1 MEQVLG
7 SIFTFLF
14 KHGPLVFARGDLAFA
29 SPLPLAALLL
39 AAFGGALAIA
49 AYVRRA
55 RGLETRHRVVLAGA
69 RIGVLAVMLFA
80 LSRPVLRVRTVKPQ
94 ENVLAVL
101 IDDSRSMQVADL
113 DGRPRST
120 FIHEALGPE
129 GTLRPALA
137 EEFKLRFFR
146 FAGSTERVADFA
158 ELGFAG
164 TETDLAQALDRV
176 RRELSAVPL
185 AGIVVVTDGAD
196 NGSGSLHEATLQ
208 LKATKVPVYAVG
220 VGRDQFARD
229 LELARVETPPE
240 VLKGS
245 SVVVD
250 VLIAQR
256 GAAGRTVQLN
266 VEDEG
271 RIVATRR
278 IRLEADAEATTAR
291 VAFTLTE
298 PGPRRIRFQIPPEA
312 DEQVAENNAREAL
325 VVVANRREK
334 VLYFEGEPRF
344 EVKFLRR
351 AVAGDENLQLVV
363 LQRTA
368 EGKFLRLD
376 VDDADELAAGFP
388 KTRAELFTYRGI
400 VLGSVEASFF
410 THDQLQMLADFVRQ
424 RGGGLLLLGG
434 RRAFSEGG
442 YADTPLADALPV
454 VLEPRDAADTVG
466 QFHEITLEL
475 TPAGA
480 THPALQI
487 AGDLDASAERWKALP
502 LLSTVNPLARAKPG
516 ATTLLRGVG
525 PSLDDPVIGLAYQ
538 RYGRG
543 KAVAFPVQ
551 DSWIWQM
558 HASMPLEDLTHETLW
573 RQLLRWLVSNVPE
586 RVTLSAGGGVA
597 VTGRD
602 VEITAHVADSGYLG
616 VNGAT
621 VRARVRSPSGDER
634 DLLLEWNM
642 VEDGAYRTRFV
653 PDQTGLYTIRVDA
666 EGPGGV
672 VGAATSHAYAGEP
685 TAEYF
690 GATMRRPALERLAA
704 ETGGRFYTWDDV
716 ASLPDDVRYT
726 ESGVATLEEHELW
739 DMPIVMLLLLGL
751 VATEWGM
758 RRARGLA

>member
-1 MEQVLG
+1 MLG
-7 SIFTFLF
+7 SIFSFWF
-14 KHGPLVFARGDLAFA
+14 KHEPLVFARGDLAFA
-29 SPLPLAALLL
+29 SPLPVAALLL
-39 AAFGGALAIA
+39 AGLGGALAIV
-49 AYVRRA
+49 AYTRRA
-55 RGLETRHRVVLAGA
+55 GALEQRHRVILAGA
-69 RIGVLAVMLFA
+69 RIGLLAVMLFA
-80 LSRPVLRVRTVKPQ
+80 LSRPVLRVRTVTPQ

-120 FIHEALGPE
+120 FIPATLGPD
-129 GTLRPALA
+129 GALRPALA
-137 EEFKLRFFR
+137 KEFKLRFFR
-146 FAGSTERVADFA
+146 FAGGTERIADVG

-185 AGIVVVTDGAD
+185 AGIVVITDGAD
-196 NGSGSLHEATLQ
+196 NGAGSLHESTLQ

-220 VGRDQFARD
+220 VGRDAFARD
-229 LELARVETPPE
+229 LELARIETPPE

-256 GAAGRTVQLN
+256 GYAGRTVQLN

-271 RIVATRR
+271 RLVATRPV
-278 IRLEADAEATTAR
+278 RLEGSSEATTAR
-291 VAFTLTE
+291 VAFTLTQ
-298 PGPRRIRFQIPPEA
+298 PGPRRIRFRIPPEP
-312 DEQVAENNAREAL
+312 DEQVAENNARESL
-325 VVVANRREK
+325 IVVAERREK

-351 AVAGDENLQLVV
+351 AVAEDANLQLVV

-376 VDDADELAAGFP
+376 VDDAEELAAGFP
-388 KTRAELFTYRGI
+388 KTRAELFTYRALI
-400 VLGSVEASFF
+400 LGSVEASFF

-442 YADTPLADALPV
+442 YAETPLADALPV
-454 VLEPRDAADTVG
+454 LLERRGAADTVA
-466 QFHEITLEL
+466 QFHEITMEL

-487 AGDLDASAERWKALP
+487 AGDLEANAQRWKALP
-502 LLSTVNPLARAKPG
+502 PLSTVNPLVRAKPG

-525 PSLDDPVIGLAYQ
+525 PSLNDPVIGLAFQ

-543 KAVAFPVQ
+543 KTVAFPVQ

-558 HASMPLEDLTHETLW
+558 HASIPLEDLTHETLW
-573 RQLLRWLVSNVPE
+573 RQLLRWLVSGVPE
-586 RVTLSAGGGVA
+586 RVGLSVGGMPV
-597 VTGRD
+597 VGRD
-602 VEITAHVADSGYLG
+602 LEINAQVADSGYLG

-621 VRARVRSPSGDER
+621 VRARVQSPSGEER
-634 DLLLEWNM
+634 DLLLEWNL

-653 PDQTGLYTIRVDA
+653 PDQPGLYAIRVEA
-666 EGPGGV
+666 EGRGGV
-672 VGAATSHAYAGEP
+672 AGVASGHAYIGEP

-690 GATMRRPALERLAA
+690 GATMRRPALERLAT
-704 ETGGRFYTWDDV
+704 ETGGRFYRWDDV

-739 DMPIVMLLLLGL
+739 DMPIVLLLLLGL